1 VAAVQDDMIETLT
14 EKEREA
20 LSDVSEMP
28 AFTWR
33 AGEKAIRI
41 IDAQAAD
48 IERLKAAAEEMRKHA
63 LSEAG
68 HAIRAED
75 KWSASKQL
83 LGWVRS
89 LHECDESERSR
100 RILEAIDALDQQQR
114 PEPTAG

>member
-1 VAAVQDDMIETLT
+1 MAAVQGGMGVLT
-14 EKEREA
+14 DEDCEVLHQAGTEGKRA
-20 LSDVSEMP
+20 LEL
-28 AFTWR
+28 
-33 AGEKAIRI
+33 
-41 IDAQAAD
+41 IDAQAAE

-89 LHECDESERSR
+89 LHECDESERSQ

-114 PEPTAG
+114 PVETSG